1 MSESLITTFDLIR
14 HGEPV
19 GGRRYRGQTDDP
31 LSEKGWAQMW
41 QAVDGHCPWQAIVS
55 SPLVRCAEFARELAA
70 RHGLPLE
77 TDARLMEIGFGA
89 WEGRTPAELTAT
101 DPGVLRR
108 FRRDPVA
115 HAPPGAEP
123 LTAFRQRIRAAWNDM
138 LARHGGRH
146 VLIVAHAG
154 VIRMF
159 VAQVLETPLPHL
171 YRLQVPNASITR
183 IRVEKN
189 AEHELP
195 ELLFHAGRL

>member
-1 MSESLITTFDLIR
+1 MPESQITIFDLIR

-19 GGRRYRGQTDDP
+19 GGRKYRGRTDDP
-31 LSEKGWAQMW
+31 LSEKGWAQMR
-41 QAVDGHCPWQAIVS
+41 QAVDGHCPWRAIVS
-55 SPLVRCAEFARELAA
+55 SPLSRCAEFARELSA

-89 WEGRTPAELTAT
+89 WEGRTPAELTAA
-101 DPGVLRR
+101 DPDLLRR

-123 LTAFRQRIRAAWNDM
+123 LAVFRQRILAVWNGV
-138 LARHGGRH
+138 LACHGGQH
-146 VLIVAHAG
+146 VLVVAHAG

-159 VAQVLETPLPHL
+159 VAHVLETPLRRL
-171 YRLQVPNASITR
+171 FRLQVPNASITR

-189 AEHELP
+189 GEHELP